1 MSTTQ
6 IILGILAAVLT
17 LWQVAAIGI
26 AVGYAISGRPA
37 KVSILPGVF
46 AATLLIVLVL
56 L

>member
-6 IILGILAAVLT
+6 IILGTLAAVLT
-17 LWQVAAIGI
+17 LWQVTAIGI